1 MRTST
6 TIAILVCFVTS
17 ASLAADAAR
26 EIDFTQVLK
35 GPNGDD
41 ITNCLKVDS
50 VSKECTQKEAVTL
63 GDAATIALEATIE
76 EDRNADG
83 KVKFER
89 DQLARKIYKN
99 AHAVL
104 PPEDIAT
111 IKQRIGKVFGPAQ
124 VGATWPLLD
133 PTLAQP
139 VK

>member
-1 MRTST
+1 MIRI
-6 TIAILVCFVTS
+6 IAILLALTS
-17 ASLAADAAR
+17 ATAVHAADAMR

-35 GPNGDD
+35 GPNGDNL
-41 ITNCLKVDS
+41 TNCLKVDS
-50 VSKECTQKEAVTL
+50 TTKECTQKEDVTL
-63 GDAATIALEATIE
+63 GDAATIALEASLE

-111 IKQRIGKVFGPAQ
+111 IKQRIGKAFGSAQ